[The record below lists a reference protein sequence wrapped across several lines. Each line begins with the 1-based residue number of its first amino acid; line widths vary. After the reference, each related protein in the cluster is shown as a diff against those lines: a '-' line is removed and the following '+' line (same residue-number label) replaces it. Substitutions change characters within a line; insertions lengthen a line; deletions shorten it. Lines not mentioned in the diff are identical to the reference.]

1 MRQEVVAAEEGQHEQ
16 VVDDALEGVRE
27 GEDHRAELE
36 VEVPPQQRGVQQD
49 VVARRLERDTSP
61 SLDFFP
67 RNTTFSRRMTIA
79 GAWVASASMI
89 RSASSPYT
97 QWRRGSSRSERMCA
111 AILCSPSPGT
121 SAPDSTT
128 RSPAHS
134 WSDCSLWRMKNRSAS
149 ATRDMNAVP
158 GVMQFESNPPPAA
171 ATDVGVASAAGAGSA
186 AGSAAGASAAAS
198 AAAASAAASPSAGA
212 SGRRLRRLGRRRRL
226 PHGLRLPALAR
237 DAVPP
242 LPLLVHLGARRDAVD
257 RNVEQPLRPH
267 ELHHRVDRGADRD
280 QLLLL
285 RAALHLGVV
294 AVRARVEDAVRVE
307 VKVVDLGHRQ
317 LVDRAVDEWVALRE
331 PAVEVGNAHGF
342 CRFASGALS
351 WRHNASHADRSSR
364 LHAAGG
370 AWAARLCGAALLAS
384 RARDDWRS
392 CNFHGARAPLTPHLQ
407 LAED

>member
-1 MRQEVVAAEEGQHEQ
+1 
-16 VVDDALEGVRE
+16 
-27 GEDHRAELE
+27 
-36 VEVPPQQRGVQQD
+36 
-49 VVARRLERDTSP
+49 
-61 SLDFFP
+61 
-67 RNTTFSRRMTIA
+67 
-79 GAWVASASMI
+79 MI

-134 WSDCSLWRMKNRSAS
+134 WSDCSLWRMKKRSAS

-198 AAAASAAASPSAGA
+198 AAAASAAASPSAVRLGR
-212 SGRRLRRLGRRRRL
+212 RRLRRLGRRRRL

-242 LPLLVHLGARRDAVD
+242 LPLLVHLGARRAIAD
-257 RNVEQPLRPH
+257 RNVEQPLRLH

-307 VKVVDLGHRQ
+307 VEVVDLGHRQ
-317 LVDRAVDEWVALRE
+317 LVDRAVD
-331 PAVEVGNAHGF
+331 
-342 CRFASGALS
+342 
-351 WRHNASHADRSSR
+351 
-364 LHAAGG
+364 
-370 AWAARLCGAALLAS
+370 
-384 RARDDWRS
+384 
-392 CNFHGARAPLTPHLQ
+392 
-407 LAED
+407 